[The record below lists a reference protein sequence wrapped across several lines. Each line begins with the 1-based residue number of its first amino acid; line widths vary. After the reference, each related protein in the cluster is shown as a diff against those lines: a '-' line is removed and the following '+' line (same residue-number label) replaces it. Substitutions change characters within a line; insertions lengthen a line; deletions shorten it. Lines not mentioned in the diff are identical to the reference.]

1 MSRFVQKAK
10 YVDIPSIIVV
20 VIAVGAPLVAM
31 LL

>member
-1 MSRFVQKAK
+1 MSRFVQKAR
-10 YVDIPSIIVV
+10 YVDIPSIVVV